1 MIIVIGVVEIATVLS
16 LILSLLPIS
25 GVSTLI
31 YTTYLPS
38 SSPYTWIVDGLC
50 RYLSHQPR
58 LEVFWGGCKAAI
70 ILCRDHFLINAVIAA
85 FPKIFW
91 DSSLSFVLAM
101 LIHISRTSWIAPL
114 DGRHPLRTSALAS
127 WGQIHPRHKLLG
139 HYVQYCLPYPLAWVS
154 LAILTY
160 PRTAPY
166 PRLGP

>member
-1 MIIVIGVVEIATVLS
+1 MVTGVVEIATVLS
-16 LILSLLPIS
+16 LLLFLPLIS
-25 GVSTLI
+25 RVSTLI

-50 RYLSHQPR
+50 RYLSHRPP

-70 ILCRDHFLINAVIAA
+70 ILCRDHFLINAVITA
-85 FPKIFW
+85 FSKIFW
-91 DSSLSFVLAM
+91 DSSLSFVPAM

-114 DGRHPLRTSALAS
+114 DGKHSLRTSALAS

-154 LAILTY
+154 LAILTH
-160 PRTAPY
+160 PRMTPY
-166 PRLGP
+166 PQHGP